1 MSEPDPTNSEI
12 GKDDIRAKFTELK
25 DSLDGTAESARTPMM
40 ATGVVVLVVL
50 VALAFLLGRRRGRS
64 NRTVVEVRRV

>member
-1 MSEPDPTNSEI
+1 MSEPDSTTGEI

-25 DSLDGTAESARTPMM
+25 DSLDGTAESARTPML
-40 ATGVVVLVVL
+40 ATGVVLLVVL

-64 NRTVVEVRRV
+64 SRTVVEVRRV

>member
-1 MSEPDPTNSEI
+1 MSEPESTTGEI
-12 GKDDIRAKFTELK
+12 GKDDIRAKLTELK

-40 ATGVVVLVVL
+40 ATGVVILVVL